1 MGYGLGIDVGTTFT
15 AAALFRDGNVEVF
28 PLATYQ
34 NAVPSVI
41 FADGEDLLF
50 AGAAERRGAS
60 QPLGLAREFKRR
72 LGDPVPIV
80 LSGAPYHAD
89 RLTALMA
96 RWVADSVTEQVGE
109 PPDRIVMTHPANWTE
124 YQLGMLRN
132 ALADVGLGTTELISE
147 PTAATLEYAA
157 AANVEPNS
165 SVLVYDLGGGTFDV
179 ALLRRHG
186 DTFEQQIEP
195 AGIERLGG
203 IDFDEAVFQYVKAEI
218 PADAYAAAREHPD
231 GPAAIAQLRR
241 RCVDAKEAL
250 SSDAAGDVPVMLPG
264 YTATV
269 RITRPEFEAMIR
281 PMVAPDHR
289 SGRGHPRA
297 SGRRF
302 VVARRRPARRRVVAD
317 PARAANGVRAAA
329 RARPRRC
336 APQAGRR
343 QGRGAAGRDRGGGRC
358 QAVALGVCAAPAR
371 TGRGRCR
378 RRRRQAHRALG
389 GDRRPAARRSGG
401 RVLPVLPRRRRWRT
415 SPTTTVTEPDTSTG
429 ASGAVAPTTAGSSS
443 PTTSQA
449 NVAAVAQGEELWA
462 APTGGPIGSVR
473 GPSVDTDSVVFASQD
488 GVVYRVTADDGSPL
502 WSVPVAETVFSS
514 PLIAGDAVYVGSSD
528 GVRALALADGAVRWT
543 AATGVQFQSSPWV
556 DGTTVFI
563 GADDNNLYALD
574 SATGAVRWQANLGGA
589 VFSSPVVA
597 GGLVYVGSLD
607 NGIYALDS
615 APVRSG
621 GALRQAVRSTPHRRS
636 TVGTCTSAATT
647 TAVRAGCGDGRHR
660 MVVRDQRL
668 DLLVGSGGRRR
679 RLRRQLRRQ
688 HLRRRRRPRRR
699 GLALRCS
706 QRCVLVTQGGRRHR
720 LRRQPRQPLVRP
732 LDRGRLRP
740 VVVPRPERSS
750 VQRRPWATSASSS
763 PRTTETCTPSNADRV
778 TRRAPAS
785 GRDSSRAG
793 IVPESGKDPAQKGH
807 HLPAGWNVRLHGEPA
822 SRRRRGDGLR
832 GRLAQAELDSYRRT
846 ACRRR
851 RRGAHERLLG
861 LHGLEEAGDPRR

>member
-41 FADGEDLLF
+41 FADGDDLLF

-281 PMVAPDHR
+281 PMVRQTIGLVEGILERADVDSSSLGAVLLVGGSSRIPLVPQLVSEQLRLPVRVDA
-289 SGRGHPRA
+289 HPKL
-297 SGRRF
+297 
-302 VVARRRPARRRVVAD
+302 VVARGAARQAGIEAAD
-317 PARAANGVRAAA
+317 DAKPSRWARAPRQPEQVEVGDDDEGGRPIVRLAVIAALLLAAA
-329 RARPRRC
+329 
-336 APQAGRR
+336 
-343 QGRGAAGRDRGGGRC
+343 AAAYLLFFRDDD
-358 QAVALGVCAAPAR
+358 
-371 TGRGRCR
+371 
-378 RRRRQAHRALG
+378 G
-389 GDRRPAARRSGG
+389 GDAA
-401 RVLPVLPRRRRWRT
+401 
-415 SPTTTVTEPDTSTG
+415 PTTTVAEPDYLDWRVGGGRPHHGGLELADDDAGERCCRG
-429 ASGAVAPTTAGSSS
+429 AGSGA
-443 PTTSQA
+443 
-449 NVAAVAQGEELWA
+449 
-462 APTGGPIGSVR
+462 
-473 GPSVDTDSVVFASQD
+473 
-488 GVVYRVTADDGSPL
+488 
-502 WSVPVAETVFSS
+502 
-514 PLIAGDAVYVGSSD
+514 
-528 GVRALALADGAVRWT
+528 
-543 AATGVQFQSSPWV
+543 
-556 DGTTVFI
+556 
-563 GADDNNLYALD
+563 
-574 SATGAVRWQANLGGA
+574 LGGA
-589 VFSSPVVA
+589 DRRADRQCP
-597 GGLVYVGSLD
+597 
-607 NGIYALDS
+607 
-615 APVRSG
+615 
-621 GALRQAVRSTPHRRS
+621 GAV
-636 TVGTCTSAATT
+636 
-647 TAVRAGCGDGRHR
+647 GRHR
-660 MVVRDQRL
+660 QRRVRQSGRCRL
-668 DLLVGSGGRRR
+668 SRHRRR
-679 RLRRQLRRQ
+679 RVATVVG
-688 HLRRRRRPRRR
+688 P
-699 GLALRCS
+699 
-706 QRCVLVTQGGRRHR
+706 GRRDG
-720 LRRQPRQPLVRP
+720 LLVP
-732 LDRGRLRP
+732 LDRR
-740 VVVPRPERSS
+740 
-750 VQRRPWATSASSS
+750 
-763 PRTTETCTPSNADRV
+763 
-778 TRRAPAS
+778 
-785 GRDSSRAG
+785 
-793 IVPESGKDPAQKGH
+793 
-807 HLPAGWNVRLHGEPA
+807 
-822 SRRRRGDGLR
+822 
-832 GRLAQAELDSYRRT
+832 
-846 ACRRR
+846 
-851 RRGAHERLLG
+851 
-861 LHGLEEAGDPRR
+861 